1 MSLRST
7 ELDKIIENLCEGKN
21 EEYKTFI
28 KKMIYIMNDND
39 KWGRLSEVNKLT
51 EKIKNKNTQ

>member
-1 MSLRST
+1 MNSRSS
-7 ELDKIIENLCEGKN
+7 ELDKIIEKLCEGKN

>member
-1 MSLRST
+1 MNSRSS